1 MPRSKKERTEEVE
14 ESDVD
19 TSSDVESVESDDTQ
33 PGLLSTDGTSSSDE
47 SSDEASIE
55 PPKKKKPSGKSK
67 KTADAKE
74 VTPAKKRDKGDA
86 RKADKH
92 KADKHKAEGRKAESS
107 KDRKHK
113 KPGKPEKKRPKV
125 SEAQTPA
132 NSESSDASE
141 GSGTEAENMT
151 TSLIQQYRDKIK
163 RFVRRDNMFGFVK
176 ILTESPLATVL
187 ENLHYL
193 FVAASNNEEMLD
205 KLNSINKDF
214 NIVSRKFVKAVQ
226 TLEDSRHKYHESEE
240 VAEKIQNN
248 TPLKQIDNISS
259 YTPEFIIMKTIQA
272 GDLVACNMMLKKW
285 DVAPMFA
292 GSKHLIAAF
301 YGWEDFFSKT
311 EKFTKTQDL
320 VVHALAGGY
329 KRTLRLV
336 CGGSGSK
343 WILAETL
350 QKAGLVCP
358 VKSDMKARFDK
369 LLDGRL

>member
-1 MPRSKKERTEEVE
+1 MPRSKKERIEKVE
-14 ESDVD
+14 ESESD
-19 TSSDVESVESDDTQ
+19 TSDVGSVESDDTQ
-33 PGLLSTDGTSSSDE
+33 QGLLSADDTSGSDE
-47 SSDEASIE
+47 SSIE
-55 PPKKKKPSGKSK
+55 PTKKKKPSAKTK
-67 KTADAKE
+67 KTTDAKGA
-74 VTPAKKRDKGDA
+74 TSDKKRDKGDA

-92 KADKHKAEGRKAESS
+92 KEGGRKAEGRKAESS

-113 KPGKPEKKRPKV
+113 KASKPEKKRPKV
-125 SEAQTPA
+125 SEDVH
-132 NSESSDASE
+132 SESSEASE
-141 GSGTEAENMT
+141 GSGVEAENMT
-151 TSLIQQYRDKIK
+151 TGLIQQYRDKIK

-193 FVAASNNEEMLD
+193 FVAASNNEEMLE
-205 KLNSINKDF
+205 KLNSINRDF

-285 DVAPMFA
+285 EVAPMFA

-329 KRTLRLV
+329 KRTLPLV

-358 VKSDMKARFDK
+358 VKSDMKARFER

>member
-1 MPRSKKERTEEVE
+1 MSRSKKERIKEADEW
-14 ESDVD
+14 DVG
-19 TSSDVESVESDDTQ
+19 TSSDAESVESDDRL
-33 PGLLSTDGTSSSDE
+33 PSTDGTSGSDE

-55 PPKKKKPSGKSK
+55 PPKKKKTPGKMK
-67 KTADAKE
+67 KTADAKG
-74 VTPAKKRDKGDA
+74 VTSA
-86 RKADKH
+86 RKA
-92 KADKHKAEGRKAESS
+92 ERRKAESS
-107 KDRKHK
+107 RGLKHK
-113 KPGKPEKKRPKV
+113 KPDKPEKKRPKV
-125 SEAQTPA
+125 SKAQTPE

-141 GSGTEAENMT
+141 GSGTKADNMT
-151 TSLIQQYRDKIK
+151 TSLVQQYRDKIK

-193 FVAASNNEEMLD
+193 YVAASSNEEMLD
-205 KLNSINKDF
+205 KLNCINRDF
-214 NIVSRKFVKAVQ
+214 NIVSTKFVKAVQ
-226 TLEDSRHKYHESEE
+226 TLEDSRHKYYESEE

-248 TPLKQIDNISS
+248 TPLKQIKNISS

-285 DVAPMFA
+285 HVTSMFA

-336 CGGSGSK
+336 CVGSGSK
-343 WILAETL
+343 WILAETI

-358 VKSDMKARFDK
+358 VKSDIKASFDK
-369 LLDGRL
+369 LLNNKL

>member
-1 MPRSKKERTEEVE
+1 MPRSKKERIEEAE
-14 ESDVD
+14 ESDID
-19 TSSDVESVESDDTQ
+19 TSSGVESVESDDTQ
-33 PGLLSTDGTSSSDE
+33 PSADGTSGSDE

-55 PPKKKKPSGKSK
+55 PPKKKKPSGKTK
-67 KTADAKE
+67 KATDAK
-74 VTPAKKRDKGDA
+74 DA
-86 RKADKH
+86 RKANKH
-92 KADKHKAEGRKAESS
+92 KADGRKADGRKAERS
-107 KDRKHK
+107 KDRKHNK
-113 KPGKPEKKRPKV
+113 SSKPEKKRPKV
-125 SEAQTPA
+125 SEDVH
-132 NSESSDASE
+132 SESSDASA
-141 GSGTEAENMT
+141 GSGIEAENMT
-151 TSLIQQYRDKIK
+151 TNLIQQYRDKIK

-176 ILTESPLATVL
+176 ILTESPLVTVL

-193 FVAASNNEEMLD
+193 FVAASNNDEMLD
-205 KLNSINKDF
+205 KLNSINRDF

-248 TPLKQIDNISS
+248 TPLKHIENISS

-301 YGWEDFFSKT
+301 YGWEDFFSNT

-329 KRTLRLV
+329 KGTLRLV

-369 LLDGRL
+369 LLEDRL